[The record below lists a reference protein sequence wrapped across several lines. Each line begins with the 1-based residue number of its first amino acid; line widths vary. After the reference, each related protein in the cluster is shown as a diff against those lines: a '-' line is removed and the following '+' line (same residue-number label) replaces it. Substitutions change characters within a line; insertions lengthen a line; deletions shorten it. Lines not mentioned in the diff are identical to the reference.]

1 MNKLGFS
8 TKLIHTPF
16 PKKDPHGS
24 LQIPVYLSS
33 AFEFDDSEGIAEA
46 FQGKRAAHAYSRS
59 GNPTVE
65 FLEQKIK
72 YLTNANAVLAVSS
85 GMAAITSAILTVCK
99 SGENIIT
106 SKYLFGNT
114 YSLFESTLKNFGIEF
129 RYADLSHPNSI
140 EALIDTNTRAVFF
153 ETITNPQLEV
163 VDVST
168 LSSIAH
174 KNNLLLISDSTL
186 TPPGIFDAKGLG
198 VDINILSSTKFIS
211 GGGTV
216 IGGLVI
222 DNGIFDW
229 AKVPVLSEWVT
240 KFGNQA
246 FYAKLK
252 KDVFRNTGGCMS
264 PMNAYL
270 LSIGLE
276 TLMLRIQRSV
286 DNCLVVTKW
295 LSQHPKVKSVNY
307 PGLETSPFYKIAQK
321 QFGSLPGALT
331 AFELNNEADCFKFQ
345 NKLKIIKRATN
356 MNDNKSLI
364 IHPWSTIYS
373 EFSTEVKKSVGIS
386 DTLLRF
392 SIGIE
397 DADDII
403 NDLSQALEVI

>member
-1 MNKLGFS
+1 MKELGFS

-46 FQGKRAAHAYSRS
+46 FQGKRVAHAYSRS

-65 FLEQKIK
+65 FFEQKIK

-85 GMAAITSAILTVCK
+85 GMAAISNTILTICK
-99 SGENIIT
+99 AGDNIIT
-106 SKYLFGNT
+106 SRFLFGNT

-129 RYADLSHPNSI
+129 RYADLTQLNTI
-140 EALIDTNTRAVFF
+140 EPLIDGNTRAIFF

-163 VDVST
+163 ADVSA
-168 LSSIAH
+168 LSAITR
-174 KNNLLLISDSTL
+174 KNNILLISDSTL
-186 TPPGIFDAKGLG
+186 TPPGIFDAKSFGI
-198 VDINILSSTKFIS
+198 DINILSSTKFIS
-211 GGGTV
+211 GGGTEV
-216 IGGLVI
+216 GGLII
-222 DNGIFDW
+222 DNGLFDW
-229 AKVPVLSEWVT
+229 SKLTILSEWVA

-246 FYAKLK
+246 FYSKLK
-252 KDVFRNTGGCMS
+252 KDIFRNTGACLS

-270 LSIGLE
+270 LSIGIE
-276 TLMLRIQRSV
+276 TLMLRVQRSV
-286 DNCLVVTKW
+286 DNALEVSTW
-295 LSQHPKVKSVNY
+295 LMKHPKVKSISY
-307 PGLETSPFYKIAQK
+307 PGLESSPFYSIAK
-321 QFGSLPGALT
+321 AQFGSLPGALVSFDLHT
-331 AFELNNEADCFKFQ
+331 ESDCFKFQ
-345 NKLKIIKRATN
+345 NKLKVIKRATN

-373 EFSTEVKKSVGIS
+373 EYSPSVKQSAGIS

-397 DADDII
+397 DSKDII
-403 NDLSQALEVI
+403 NDLTQAFEAI